1 MASTT
6 RDIRRRIRSVRN
18 TQQIT
23 KAMKMVAAAKL
34 RKAQSRLMAIRP
46 YEDALAGKLA
56 LVLPRL
62 VGDES
67 PLLAARGS
75 GEKLALVVIAAD
87 KGLCG
92 AFTHNVLRRAE
103 AFLREHAGCEV
114 HLTAIG
120 KNGTR
125 YFVKSGR
132 EPVAAYTEMSENVTL
147 AQAASVMRKLVAAY
161 LDGQVHE
168 VHLLYSYFNN
178 VISQQVRAERLL
190 PFEVPAVENLAEVG
204 PQEEYIMEPGPEEVC
219 DYLLGESLAV
229 RLFRALLES
238 ASSEHGARMTSMD
251 NATNNADDLIS
262 DLTLQF
268 NRARQS
274 AITTEISEIVGGAE
288 ALSKGR

>member
-46 YEDALAGKLA
+46 YEETLTRQLG
-56 LVLPRL
+56 LVVSRL

-67 PLLAARGS
+67 PLLVERG
-75 GEKLALVVIAAD
+75 GERVALVVIAAD

-92 AFTHNVLRRAE
+92 AFTHNVLRRAD
-103 AFLREHAGCEV
+103 AFLAEHAGREV
-114 HLTAIG
+114 SLTAIG
-120 KNGTR
+120 KNGAR

-132 EPVAAYTEMSENVTL
+132 EPAVAYTDMSEGVTL
-147 AQAASVMRKLVAAY
+147 AQAAAVMRKLVAAY
-161 LDGQVHE
+161 LDGQIHE

-178 VISQQVRAERLL
+178 VISQQVRTERLL
-190 PFEVPAVENLAEVG
+190 PFEVPAVEDLADAGVR
-204 PQEEYIMEPGPEEVC
+204 EEYIMEPSPEEVC
-219 DYLLGESLAV
+219 DYLLGESLNV

-251 NATNNADDLIS
+251 NATNNADELIS